1 MQVGDVQTS
10 AVTKK
15 LCYQRWNPAFR
26 EMSEIIHSHSIF
38 TMLFSTVLVWLLVA
52 VAFVVALPALWL
64 LSSGLWP
71 ETAAKHREVAGR
83 GLFRCFL
90 FGLPPLVAGTIL
102 IAVLSKVPKMGALA
116 VLVGGVLLAWGFLGA
131 GGIAGLIGERLW
143 PQAKPWRQM
152 KHGGLTL
159 VLSALLPVVG
169 WAVLLPLMAVLG
181 WGIVL
186 RSWFLKPAAATV
198 LPPEPPAA

>member
-1 MQVGDVQTS
+1 
-10 AVTKK
+10 
-15 LCYQRWNPAFR
+15 
-26 EMSEIIHSHSIF
+26 
-38 TMLFSTVLVWLLVA
+38 MLFSTVLIWLLVA

-64 LSSGLWP
+64 LSRGLWP
-71 ETAAKHREVAGR
+71 EMAVKHREVASR
-83 GLFRCFL
+83 GLFKCFL
-90 FGLPPLVAGTIL
+90 FGLAPLVAGTIL

-116 VLVGGVLLAWGFLGA
+116 VLVGGVMIAWGFLGS

-143 PQAKPWRQM
+143 PEAVAWRQM

-159 VLSALLPVVG
+159 VLCALLPVVG

-186 RSWFLKPAAATV
+186 RSWFLKPAPAPTPA
-198 LPPEPPAA
+198 LPPELPAA